1 MALVDARAADPY
13 FCGPSRVMTKA
24 ELIDRI
30 ARSRDL
36 PPDITKKCI
45 GQILDLAFG
54 ELSNYFVR
62 AKVTRAQSPRF
73 NFPGFGTFTKK
84 KRSARRGVNPRTLEP
99 IQIDASY
106 KLDFKP
112 SADLR
117 EGMNTGKRPARGEAR
132 KRTAGKAKKG
142 AAGGTKRTASKGPRT
157 RKTAAKA
164 DSRRRSLTPRDE
176 AAELDALIPDA
187 DLFDESLPVAPMQRT
202 RGKSRT
208 SRTGTR

>member
-1 MALVDARAADPY
+1 
-13 FCGPSRVMTKA
+13 MTKA

-54 ELSNYFVR
+54 ELSGYFVR
-62 AKVTRAQSPRF
+62 ARVTRAQSPRF

-106 KLDFKP
+106 TLDFKP
-112 SADLR
+112 SGDLR
-117 EGMNTGKRPARGEAR
+117 EGMNSGKRPARA
-132 KRTAGKAKKG
+132 AAKKRAPKKTAKKKASRKA
-142 AAGGTKRTASKGPRT
+142 AAGG
-157 RKTAAKA
+157 
-164 DSRRRSLTPRDE
+164 RRRLAPRDE
-176 AAELDALIPDA
+176 VAELEALLSDTE
-187 DLFDESLPVAPMQRT
+187 LFDDGLPDAPMQRT
-202 RGKSRT
+202 QGKTRT